1 MMQPQQASKA
11 SHRIALPKCPQQSE
25 RAQMQFG
32 INIGMEMATLW
43 SGVEWCGVVPQQ
55 QGFDSDLE
63 ENLDSYNSAPH
74 KPML

>member
-1 MMQPQQASKA
+1 
-11 SHRIALPKCPQQSE
+11 
-25 RAQMQFG
+25 MQFG